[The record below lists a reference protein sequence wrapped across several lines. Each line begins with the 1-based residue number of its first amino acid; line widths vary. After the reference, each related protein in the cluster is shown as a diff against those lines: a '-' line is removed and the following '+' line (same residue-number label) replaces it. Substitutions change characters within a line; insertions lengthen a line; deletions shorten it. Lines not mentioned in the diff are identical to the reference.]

1 MFKGTPYIRFLL
13 EPTAMFEPE
22 IEMNHPPEIT
32 KPCASSSARPCKR
45 AVLTTD
51 AITTIINQRRGGDAF
66 DRRVT
71 AANSHSLIV
80 EFQIVQIFDSTQF
93 QEKGAAAMSSA
104 EEVEAPLP
112 PTSDVIMPAKSED
125 KLEIERE
132 EKERG
137 NEDGKDAAD
146 GADEKKDDEVS
157 NALFVSDFFHPT
169 TIP

>member
-1 MFKGTPYIRFLL
+1 
-13 EPTAMFEPE
+13 
-22 IEMNHPPEIT
+22 
-32 KPCASSSARPCKR
+32 
-45 AVLTTD
+45 
-51 AITTIINQRRGGDAF
+51 
-66 DRRVT
+66 
-71 AANSHSLIV
+71 
-80 EFQIVQIFDSTQF
+80 
-93 QEKGAAAMSSA
+93 MSSA

-137 NEDGKDAAD
+137 NEDGKDAD